1 MGEPPAYLRAADTV
15 STYPRGSTR
24 MPAPCRYVFARIHP
38 GGPAA
43 QSSGI
48 GPTRLIL
55 RLRGVPLV
63 TGSNGNVAVHDELM
77 LGRRELSARFRVSP
91 PRTLSAGELL
101 EGAPRSSSVI
111 CHLVVGWACQFHG
124 FSDGHQAIVDVYTP
138 GDVIGLDAV
147 LRTRPSGRVMTLTS
161 VTTEVID
168 AAREFTDLMT
178 CRSTALYVA
187 WLLGRR
193 QQRLDRLL
201 AAISSLDA
209 RGRLAT
215 IVLDF
220 YARLRR
226 QRLITGSSYN
236 LPLTQI
242 QIGAYLG
249 LTVAHVNRVLRSLR
263 DERIVQ
269 LEKHCVPILDF
280 ERLSRL
286 TLSGR
291 VANSAAA
298 LEAALSDEPAPAG
311 GQRARIAPNFGQP
324 SLRPAAVGSASVT

>member
-1 MGEPPAYLRAADTV
+1 VTV
-15 STYPRGSTR
+15 P
-24 MPAPCRYVFARIHP
+24 
-38 GGPAA
+38 
-43 QSSGI
+43 
-48 GPTRLIL
+48 
-55 RLRGVPLV
+55 
-63 TGSNGNVAVHDELM
+63 NGDVAVRDELM
-77 LGRRELSARFRVSP
+77 LGRRELTARFRVSP
-91 PRTLSAGELL
+91 PRTLSAGERLV
-101 EGAPRSSSVI
+101 GDARSSNAI
-111 CHLVVGWACQFHG
+111 CYLVAGWACQFHG
-124 FSDGHQAIVDVYTP
+124 FSDGHQAIVDVYMP

-161 VTTEVID
+161 VTAEVID

-193 QQRLDRLL
+193 QRRSDRFL
-201 AAISSLDA
+201 AAVSSLDA

-215 IVLDF
+215 MVLDF

-269 LEKHCVPILDF
+269 LEKHCVTILDF

-286 TLSGR
+286 TLSGGI
-291 VANSAAA
+291 ANSAAG

-311 GQRARIAPNFGQP
+311 GQRARMAAKFGES
-324 SLRPAAVGSASVT
+324 SLRAAAVSSASVT